1 MSGKMSARSFKIRT
15 SPILNLAKVGI
26 NNFKVRH
33 EKFMKGLGDKIKD
46 EVYMQ
51 ILDGM
56 VGS

>member
-1 MSGKMSARSFKIRT
+1 MLAKMLAQLFKIRT
-15 SPILNLAKVGI
+15 SSKLNLAKVGI
-26 NNFKVRH
+26 NNYKVRH

>member
-1 MSGKMSARSFKIRT
+1 MEKMSARSFKIRT

-56 VGS
+56 IGS